1 MGDRQKKA
9 GTSST
14 SAKKTTFATTV
25 SEDLDVPSAEDY
37 AIFINASKKA
47 RDEEKMKL
55 EIKKKASTKYP
66 SLTIAIA
73 FNGLS
78 KANMKEE
85 EAYNTTLPPITENGI
100 QSVNDFLRCIAVDLL
115 VTSGNIT
122 YDTVANNRRVARWC
136 VKEYIDE
143 MRRAKIETNV
153 ALCLVSDCGPYY
165 MTHSAIYS
173 KVAYQ
178 ICEWKVRSLVKTY
191 ESTESNEAIAE
202 AAALASKC
210 DSLSKNIQ
218 VNTNTILT
226 KLNLVPINISVG
238 GSFTGFLSEEQLK
251 KGRRIL
257 DNARGKGRGGLF
269 DTVADAKKTEK
280 GKEKV

>member
-1 MGDRQKKA
+1 MGDKSKKA
-9 GTSST
+9 GTSSMA
-14 SAKKTTFATTV
+14 AKKTTFATTV
-25 SEDLDVPSAEDY
+25 SEDLDIPSAEDY
-37 AIFINASKKA
+37 ALFINASKKA

-55 EIKKKASTKYP
+55 DIKKKAGTKYP
-66 SLTIAIA
+66 NLSIAIA

-115 VTSGNIT
+115 VTSANIT

-136 VKEYIDE
+136 VKEYIDV
-143 MRRAKIETNV
+143 MKKAGIEPNI

-165 MTHSAIYS
+165 MTHSATYS
-173 KVAYQ
+173 KIAYQ
-178 ICEWKVRSLVKTY
+178 VCEWKVRSLVKTY

-218 VNTNTILT
+218 VTDRTIIK
-226 KLNLVPINISVG
+226 KLDLQPINISVG
-238 GSFTGFLSEEQLK
+238 GSFTGFLNEDQLK

-269 DTVADAKKTEK
+269 DNVADAKKEK